1 MCRKS
6 RRSSL
11 TGYPSAPRGVPRFP
25 SPAYF
30 ALVCG
35 STYLKTAESGKN
47 PGGCIRFWFPC
58 DTCKVFKKKPCGKKH
73 GAAGSGDEEAEL
85 NSE

>member
-1 MCRKS
+1 M
-6 RRSSL
+6 
-11 TGYPSAPRGVPRFP
+11 PRGVPRFP
-25 SPAYF
+25 SPVHF